1 MSSFWDEWFK
11 RFGRRPSIF
20 SEIDRMMREMEREMA
35 EAFKEMEDRMPD
47 EMLRER
53 RLPDGSV
60 RREYGPFVYGY
71 SIKIGPDGKP
81 IIREFGNFK
90 PGKLGEGRTT
100 LHLQGQREPLVDV
113 IEEDD
118 RVMVIAEL
126 PGVEKEDVQLF
137 ATSGSLTIKV
147 DTPDRKFYKELEFP
161 VDVDE
166 TTGVSKYTNGIL
178 ETSFKK
184 KRERGQG
191 RQLTIE

>member
-1 MSSFWDEWFK
+1 
-11 RFGRRPSIF
+11 
-20 SEIDRMMREMEREMA
+20 MMK
-35 EAFKEMEDRMPD
+35 KE
-47 EMLRER
+47 
-53 RLPDGSV
+53 
-60 RREYGPFVYGY
+60 
-71 SIKIGPDGKP
+71 
-81 IIREFGNFK
+81 
-90 PGKLGEGRTT
+90 
-100 LHLQGQREPLVDV
+100 REPLVDV
-113 IEEDD
+113 LSKPREIT
-118 RVMVIAEL
+118 VLAEL

-137 ATSGSLTIKV
+137 ATSSSLIIKV